1 MNSSILNKENSLEN
15 TLNGLS
21 RKQRQS
27 TANFIESESSYVKV
41 DCSDKSSQLE
51 NWNSIQHL
59 QSNSMMMSKMDN
71 PDQTQHFQNNR
82 KIKLRSV
89 YSSKMDAI
97 NSQSKLKDLL
107 NSLVK
112 KIFKSELNDV
122 ELDDTLYLYV
132 TKNSSYFELKNY
144 LDYLNILMNEQESIW

>member
-1 MNSSILNKENSLEN
+1 
-15 TLNGLS
+15 
-21 RKQRQS
+21 
-27 TANFIESESSYVKV
+27 
-41 DCSDKSSQLE
+41 
-51 NWNSIQHL
+51 
-59 QSNSMMMSKMDN
+59 MDN